1 MGDEQNEIEKKQ
13 EVLQRIIDCNL
24 PLYSQLKTG
33 STPDFVQQSCL
44 ERDFCFAQETK
55 QFCQQPFCSKDSTGD
70 QVRLNSL
77 NLQLR
82 LSRVLLSKLI
92 LSQSI
97 SHQGS
102 MDQNR
107 RSMDPLYQLNGHTF

>member
-24 PLYSQLKTG
+24 PLYSQFKSG
-33 STPDFVQQSCL
+33 STPDFVQQSCS

-55 QFCQQPFCSKDSTGD
+55 QFCQQPFCNKDSTDD
-70 QVRLNSL
+70 QVHLNFQL

-82 LSRVLLSKLI
+82 LSRVLLSPLI
-92 LSQSI
+92 LSQFI
-97 SHQGS
+97 SHH
-102 MDQNR
+102 R
-107 RSMDPLYQLNGHTF
+107 DPWIKTGGQSVFCTS